1 MGSKTTLRIIGGLLG
16 LIGPPI
22 ALFIFYYFNYSELA
36 FSEFIN
42 RLVYTTL
49 FAPMMSLSVLVNLF
63 LFFCFIWINKDEG
76 AQGVLFVTILYA
88 FWIFGMKLF

>member
-1 MGSKTTLRIIGGLLG
+1 MALRLLG
-16 LIGPPI
+16 AFLGMIGPPI
-22 ALFIFYYFNYSELA
+22 ALFIFYYFNYHQL
-36 FSEFIN
+36 EFQEFVN

-63 LFFCFIWINKDEG
+63 LFFCFIWMNKDEG
-76 AQGVLFVTILYA
+76 AQGVLLITILYA